1 VDDRFE
7 TDREFGIDRTEAD
20 LAPESAD
27 GVLRTTVGNDRR
39 RGRGAVSNASGRYE
53 PSARMPFDDG
63 WQSLDDLPPFKTV
76 EREERARKI
85 ITRNESPDLGFDRSI
100 NPYRGCE
107 HGCIYCFA
115 RPTHAYHGMSA
126 GLDFETQL
134 FVKPDAPE
142 LLRKELA
149 SPSYKPRTIAMGTNT
164 DPYQPIERKW
174 KLTRRILEVLRDA
187 NHPVGIVTKSVLVL
201 RDLDILSEM
210 AAKGLAKVALSVTT
224 LDPKL
229 ARAMEPRASTPT
241 KRLEAIREL
250 SRAGVPTAIMTA
262 PIVPAINDSE
272 IERLLDAGAANGAVE
287 AGFVMLKMPF
297 EIKDLFREWLREH
310 FPDKE
315 KHVISLIRDIH
326 GGKDYDSTWG
336 LRQTGTGPYAWSIGR
351 RFELA
356 CNRLGLNYRSYRL
369 TTALFKKPV
378 LKGDQMDLF
387 AA

>member
-1 VDDRFE
+1 MADRIE
-7 TDREFGIDRTEAD
+7 IDRSQTDR
-20 LAPESAD
+20 APEGAD
-27 GVLRTTVGNDRR
+27 GLLPTTVGGERR

-53 PSARMPFDDG
+53 PSARIPFDDG
-63 WQSLDDLPPFKTV
+63 WQSLDDLPPFKTI

-85 ITRNESPDLGFDRSI
+85 INRNQSPDLGFDRSI

-149 SPSYKPRTIAMGTNT
+149 APGYSPRTIAMGTNT

-174 KLTRRILEVLRDA
+174 KLTRRILEVLQDA
-187 NHPVGIVTKSVLVL
+187 NHPVGIVTKSILVL

-229 ARAMEPRASTPT
+229 ARAMEPRASTPA

-250 SRAGVPTAIMTA
+250 SRAGVPAAMMTA

-356 CNRLGLNYRSYRL
+356 CNRLGLNQRSYRL
-369 TTALFKKPV
+369 TTALFRKPQ
-378 LKGDQMDLF
+378 LRGSQMDLF

>member
-7 TDREFGIDRTEAD
+7 IDDRHEAD
-20 LAPESAD
+20 PAPSSAD
-27 GVLRTTVGNDRR
+27 GFLSTTVGNERR

-53 PSARMPFDDG
+53 TTALIPFDDG

-85 ITRNESPDLGFDRSI
+85 INRNQSPDLGFDRSI

-115 RPTHAYHGMSA
+115 RPTHTYHGMSA

-149 SPSYKPRTIAMGTNT
+149 AASYTPRTIAMGTNT

-174 KLTRRILEVLRDA
+174 KLTRRILEVLREA
-187 NHPVGIVTKSVLVL
+187 NHPVGIVTKSILVL

-229 ARAMEPRASTPT
+229 ARAMEPRASAPA

-326 GGKDYDSTWG
+326 GGKDYDPTWG

-356 CNRLGLNYRSYRL
+356 CNKLGINRRSYRL

-378 LKGDQMDLF
+378 SRGDQMDLF

>member
-1 VDDRFE
+1 VADRLEIDRSE
-7 TDREFGIDRTEAD
+7 TDR
-20 LAPESAD
+20 APAGAD
-27 GVLRTTVGNDRR
+27 GLLPTTVGGERR

-53 PSARMPFDDG
+53 PSARIPFDDG
-63 WQSLDDLPPFKTV
+63 WQSLDDLPPFRTV

-85 ITRNESPDLGFDRSI
+85 INRNQSPDLGFDRSI

-149 SPSYKPRTIAMGTNT
+149 APGYSPRTIAMGTNT

-187 NHPVGIVTKSVLVL
+187 NHPVGIVTKSILVL

-229 ARAMEPRASTPT
+229 ARAMEPRASTPS

-250 SRAGVPTAIMTA
+250 SRAGVPAAIMTA

-356 CNRLGLNYRSYRL
+356 CNRLGLNRRSYRL
-369 TTALFKKPV
+369 TTALFRKPQ
-378 LKGDQMDLF
+378 LRSGQMDLF

>member
-1 VDDRFE
+1 MADRLE
-7 TDREFGIDRTEAD
+7 IDRSRTDR
-20 LAPESAD
+20 APAGAD
-27 GVLRTTVGNDRR
+27 GLLPTTVGGERR

-53 PSARMPFDDG
+53 PSARIPFDDG
-63 WQSLDDLPPFKTV
+63 WQSLDDLPPFRTV

-85 ITRNESPDLGFDRSI
+85 INRNQSPDLGFDRSI

-149 SPSYKPRTIAMGTNT
+149 APGYRPRTIAMGTNT

-187 NHPVGIVTKSVLVL
+187 NHPVGIVTKSILVL

-229 ARAMEPRASTPT
+229 ARAMEPRASTPA

-250 SRAGVPTAIMTA
+250 SRAGVPAAIMTA

-356 CNRLGLNYRSYRL
+356 CNRLGINQRSYRL
-369 TTALFKKPV
+369 TTALFRKPQ
-378 LKGDQMDLF
+378 LRGSQMDLF

>member
-1 VDDRFE
+1 VDDQFE
-7 TDREFGIDRTEAD
+7 IDRSEAD
-20 LAPESAD
+20 PAPESAD
-27 GVLRTTVGNDRR
+27 GLLSTSVERERR
-39 RGRGAVSNASGRYE
+39 RGRGAVSNPSGRYE
-53 PSARMPFDDG
+53 PEARIPFDDG
-63 WQSLDDLPPFKTV
+63 WQSLDDLPPFKTF

-85 ITRNESPDLGFDRSI
+85 ITKNQSPDLGFDRSI

-115 RPTHAYHGMSA
+115 RPTHAYHGMSP

-149 SPSYKPRTIAMGTNT
+149 DPRYSPRVIAMGTNT

-174 KLTRRILEVLRDA
+174 KLTRRILEVLRNA
-187 NHPVGIVTKSVLVL
+187 NHPVGIVTKSILVL

-210 AAKGLAKVALSVTT
+210 ASKGLAKVALSVTT
-224 LDPKL
+224 LDGKL
-229 ARAMEPRASTPT
+229 ARAMEPRASTPP

-250 SRAGVPTAIMTA
+250 TRAGVPAAIMTA

-272 IERLLDAGAANGAVE
+272 IERLLDAGAAAGATE
-287 AGFVMLKMPF
+287 AGFVMLRMPL

-336 LRQTGTGPYAWSIGR
+336 TRMRGTGPYAWSIAR

-356 CNRLGLNYRSYRL
+356 CKKLGLNKRSMPL
-369 TTALFKKPV
+369 TTSLFKRPT
-378 LKGDQMDLF
+378 LSGGQMDLF

>member
-1 VDDRFE
+1 VNQRFK
-7 TDREFGIDRTEAD
+7 IDRHNAD
-20 LAPESAD
+20 PAPNSAD
-27 GVLRTTVGNDRR
+27 GLLTTTIGGERR
-39 RGRGAVSNASGRYE
+39 RGRGAVSNSSGRFE
-53 PSARMPFDDG
+53 PSARIPFDDG
-63 WQSLDDLPPFKTV
+63 WQSLDDLPSFKTV

-85 ITRNESPDLGFDRSI
+85 ITRNQSPDLGFDRSI

-149 SPSYKPRTIAMGTNT
+149 APGYIPRTIAMGTNT

-187 NHPVGIVTKSVLVL
+187 NHPVGIVTKSILVL

-229 ARAMEPRASTPT
+229 ARAMEPRASTPA

-250 SRAGVPTAIMTA
+250 SRAGVPAAIMTA

-272 IERLLDAGAANGAVE
+272 IERLLDAGAASGAVE

-326 GGKDYDSTWG
+326 GGKDYDPTWG
-336 LRQTGTGPYAWSIGR
+336 TRQAGTGPYAWSVGR
-351 RFELA
+351 RFEIA
-356 CNRLGLNYRSYRL
+356 CNKLGLNRRSYRL
-369 TTALFKKPV
+369 TTAHFKRPAMR
-378 LKGDQMDLF
+378 GGQMDLF

>member
-7 TDREFGIDRTEAD
+7 IEDRYEAD
-20 LAPESAD
+20 PSPQSAD
-27 GVLRTTVGNDRR
+27 GLLSTTVGNDRR

-53 PSARMPFDDG
+53 PEARIPFDDG
-63 WQSLDDLPPFKTV
+63 WLSLDDLPPFKTV

-85 ITRNESPDLGFDRSI
+85 ITRNQSPDLGFDRSI

-149 SPSYKPRTIAMGTNT
+149 AANYTPRTIAMGTNT

-174 KLTRRILEVLRDA
+174 KLTRRILEVLHDT
-187 NHPVGIVTKSVLVL
+187 NHPVGIVTKSILVL

-210 AAKGLAKVALSVTT
+210 AAKGLAKVALSVTS

-229 ARAMEPRASTPT
+229 ARAMEPRASAPA

-356 CNRLGLNYRSYRL
+356 CNKLGLNRRSYRL

-378 LKGDQMDLF
+378 MKGDQMDLF

>member
-1 VDDRFE
+1 MDDRFDN
-7 TDREFGIDRTEAD
+7 DRD
-20 LAPESAD
+20 LEIGHVEPGSAPGGAD
-27 GVLRTTVGNDRR
+27 GLLPTTIGNERR
-39 RGRGAVSNASGRYE
+39 RGRGAVSNTSGRYE
-53 PSARMPFDDG
+53 PAARIPFDDG
-63 WQSLDDLPPFKTV
+63 WLSLDDLPPFKTV

-115 RPTHAYHGMSA
+115 RPTHAYHGMSS

-149 SPSYKPRTIAMGTNT
+149 APSYKPRTIAMGTNT
-164 DPYQPIERKW
+164 DPYPPIERKW

-229 ARAMEPRASTPT
+229 ARAMEPRASTPP

-315 KHVISLIRDIH
+315 KHVISLVRDIH

-356 CNRLGLNYRSYRL
+356 CNRLGLNARSYRL

-378 LKGDQMDLF
+378 LRGDQMDLF